1 MTAKFGEWKTATF
14 GEPRDVPVSK
24 KSWDRAI
31 KNIHT
36 KQPKKTS
43 SGKKRLPSRRK
54 VKEHIPFVI
63 WITKPKY

>member
-14 GEPRDVPVSK
+14 GEPRDVRVSR
-24 KSWDRAI
+24 KSWDRAV

-54 VKEHIPFVI
+54 VK
-63 WITKPKY
+63 

>member
-1 MTAKFGEWKTATF
+1 MTAKFGEWKTSPY
-14 GEPRDVPVSK
+14 GEPRDVRVSK
-24 KSWDRAI
+24 KNWDWAI

-54 VKEHIPFVI
+54 CK
-63 WITKPKY
+63 